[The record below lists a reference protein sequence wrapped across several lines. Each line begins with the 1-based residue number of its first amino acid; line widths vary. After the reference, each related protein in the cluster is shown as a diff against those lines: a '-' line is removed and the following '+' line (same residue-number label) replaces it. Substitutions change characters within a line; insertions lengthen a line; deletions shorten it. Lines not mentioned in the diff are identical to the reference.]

1 MIEIKNLN
9 KTFKTEVGT
18 VEALKNINFTVGDGE
33 IYGIIGMSGAGKS
46 TLVRCINM
54 IEKPTSGEVRIDDVD
69 LTKLQDWQLRKIR
82 RDVTMIF
89 QSFNLLMQKN
99 VRDNIELPLKFA
111 GINKKKSRKT
121 VNELLELV
129 GLGDK
134 ASAYPAQLSGG
145 QRQRVAIARALAT
158 NPKVL
163 LCDEATSALDPKT
176 TGQIL
181 DLIRDINKK
190 RGITVVI
197 ITHQMSVVQSICD
210 KVAIIDH
217 GEIVERGKV
226 SEIFANPKSEAA
238 KRLVFPER
246 QEAIVATHAP
256 LITSLAQDK
265 GICASIIYASTKS
278 VEGKAFG
285 RIVLEVPNDPKIVD
299 EAVKYLSAAHGVTV
313 TVGSSKYREDKK
325 IIDNN
330 DIGGEANV

>member
-1 MIEIKNLN
+1 M
-9 KTFKTEVGT
+9 
-18 VEALKNINFTVGDGE
+18 
-33 IYGIIGMSGAGKS
+33 
-46 TLVRCINM
+46 
-54 IEKPTSGEVRIDDVD
+54 
-69 LTKLQDWQLRKIR
+69 
-82 RDVTMIF
+82 
-89 QSFNLLMQKN
+89 
-99 VRDNIELPLKFA
+99 
-111 GINKKKSRKT
+111 
-121 VNELLELV
+121 
-129 GLGDK
+129 
-134 ASAYPAQLSGG
+134 SGG
-145 QRQRVAIARALAT
+145 QRQRVAIARALT
-158 NPKVL
+158 TSPKVL
-163 LCDEATSALDPKT
+163 LCDEATSALDPNT
-176 TGQIL
+176 TEQIL

-190 RGITVVI
+190 LGITVVI

-246 QEAIVATHAP
+246 QEAIVASESSETIEVLFNESETTHAP

-313 TVGSSKYREDKK
+313 TVGSSKYRDDKK
-325 IIDNN
+325 TIENN

>member
-1 MIEIKNLN
+1 M
-9 KTFKTEVGT
+9 
-18 VEALKNINFTVGDGE
+18 
-33 IYGIIGMSGAGKS
+33 
-46 TLVRCINM
+46 
-54 IEKPTSGEVRIDDVD
+54 
-69 LTKLQDWQLRKIR
+69 
-82 RDVTMIF
+82 
-89 QSFNLLMQKN
+89 
-99 VRDNIELPLKFA
+99 
-111 GINKKKSRKT
+111 
-121 VNELLELV
+121 
-129 GLGDK
+129 
-134 ASAYPAQLSGG
+134 
-145 QRQRVAIARALAT
+145 
-158 NPKVL
+158 
-163 LCDEATSALDPKT
+163 
-176 TGQIL
+176 
-181 DLIRDINKK
+181 
-190 RGITVVI
+190 VI

-246 QEAIVATHAP
+246 QEAIVASESSETIEVLFNESETTHAP

-313 TVGSSKYREDKK
+313 TVGGSKYRGDKK
-325 IIDNN
+325 TIENN